1 MVSLLF
7 PIVSSLAGVC
17 GHMFLSPLEEYHT
30 TKGGEWKEEETSE
43 DEGIGRTEKG
53 KEEKRGER

>member
-1 MVSLLF
+1 MLF

-17 GHMFLSPLEEYHT
+17 GHVFMSPPEECHT
-30 TKGGEWKEEETSE
+30 TKGREWKEGETSE